1 MKISNYGGGFAGLS
15 FKSSASFYVI
25 FSDLFS
31 DLFSLYLCPNQC
43 LNLRILITKYFKT
56 FYLGFSHFG
65 LSMLL
70 L

>member
-31 DLFSLYLCPNQC
+31 RL
-43 LNLRILITKYFKT
+43 LIFPLSVSKPMFKP
-56 FYLGFSHFG
+56 LHFNY
-65 LSMLL
+65 
-70 L
+70 